1 MRALEQ
7 HEIAATLQAF
17 RGRER
22 LRDRALFLLG
32 ICLGFRIS
40 ELLSLKIEDIR
51 GALSDAPE
59 AQIAVKR
66 KSMKG
71 KRKGRAVW
79 VHSEARGALALYI
92 AAREKHSGRAA
103 LDSEYVFA
111 SGRRQGAVPMA
122 HGKPYSRPICRKW
135 AWKML
140 RRTIRRAGI
149 YDATAGGT
157 HTMRKTFAQEIYVAS
172 GKDLYVT
179 QKALDHAS
187 PSTTARYLNSVDAD
201 VKSLILNRKI
211 A

>member
-7 HEIAATLQAF
+7 HEIVATLQAF

-79 VHSEARGALALYI
+79 VHSEARTALRLYL

-103 LDSEYVFA
+103 LDPEFVFA
-111 SGRRQGAVPMA
+111 SGRAGS
-122 HGKPYSRPICRKW
+122 KYSQPICRKW

-149 YDATAGGT
+149 YDSTAGGT